1 MVDAGNAVDAVFLDF
16 SKAFDSILHITLL
29 DKLSKGEVNGFTL
42 HWKMNWQNG
51 RVQRVVASGATPI
64 WQAVTGSVPQ
74 GSILGLDL

>member
-51 RVQRVVASGATPI
+51 RVQRVVASGAIPI

-74 GSILGLDL
+74 GSILGPDL